1 MSIYKAKNTEDAI
14 ALGLEELNLTVDT
27 ADIEIIT
34 AGGLFKKAEVNIT
47 AKCTCSDEN
56 CEEAQSTCADD
67 CCKEVADTAVAE
79 DISSDAETKIVKN
92 TTKQPKNDSKPRF
105 ALHEN
110 DMPVVNFLKK
120 LFEEMEFDCTL
131 ATRSTKDILSITI
144 NGDDSKF
151 VIGYKGEALDNLQYL
166 CLLVANK
173 KTRFKKKL
181 VIDAEG
187 YRDIRSN
194 ALTSLALKFAQKAIT
209 TNRSVELEP
218 MNPFE
223 RRIVHTALQENAN
236 ITTTSAGTDPNR
248 YVVIHVVKTD
258 NTDIDTYVKQTPVTI
273 EPTTSPVENVVS
285 PIETVVKAVETAP
298 ITTKVESVEKVGRSD
313 IDIYDN
319 SVSRN
324 FKTGAYK
331 TQSFGNKRR

>member
-14 ALGLEELNLTVDT
+14 ALGLKELNLSVDT

-34 AGGLFKKAEVNIT
+34 AGGLFKKAEVKIT
-47 AKCTCSDEN
+47 AKCNCSDEKS
-56 CEEAQSTCADD
+56 EETQPTCADE
-67 CCKEVADTAVAE
+67 CCKHCADTSTHAESDSSVAE
-79 DISSDAETKIVKN
+79 NKTAKDSN
-92 TTKQPKNDSKPRF
+92 KQSKNDDKPRF

-144 NGDDSKF
+144 NGADSKF

-187 YRDIRSN
+187 YRDIRSS
-194 ALTSLALKFAQKAIT
+194 ALTSLALKLAQKAIT

-223 RRIVHTALQENAN
+223 RRIVHTALQENDS

-248 YVVIHVVKTD
+248 YVVIHVVKTE
-258 NTDIDTYVKQTPVTI
+258 NTVIDTEIKLLPAVEPTMSSIEIVDSASITTPVAI
-273 EPTTSPVENVVS
+273 
-285 PIETVVKAVETAP
+285 
-298 ITTKVESVEKVGRSD
+298 VEKVGRSD